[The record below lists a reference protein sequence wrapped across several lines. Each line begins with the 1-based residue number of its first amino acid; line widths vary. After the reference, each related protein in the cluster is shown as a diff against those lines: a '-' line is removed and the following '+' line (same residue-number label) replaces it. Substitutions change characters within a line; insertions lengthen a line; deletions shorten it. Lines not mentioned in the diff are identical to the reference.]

1 MALASW
7 LRQTRNS
14 GEGRVELID
23 LPDGSSSDRAGPL
36 QIILFGND
44 GNDDNSEYRALQAMD
59 QARRISMQLLNIHF
73 G

>member
-23 LPDGSSSDRAGPL
+23 LPDGSSSDRTGPL
-36 QIILFGND
+36 QIILFEDD
-44 GNDDNSEYRALQAMD
+44 GNDDSNEYRALQSMD
-59 QARRISMQLLNIHF
+59 
-73 G
+73 